1 MFCFKGMSC
10 MIDDEVLR
18 LADRAWCDECVAG
31 DANRARWGETAAG
44 DADFAMQYFSG
55 TY

>member
-1 MFCFKGMSC
+1 

-18 LADRAWCDECVAG
+18 LADCAWSVECVAG
-31 DANRARWGETAAG
+31 DADRARRSETAAG
-44 DADFAMQYFSG
+44 DVDLAMQYFSG